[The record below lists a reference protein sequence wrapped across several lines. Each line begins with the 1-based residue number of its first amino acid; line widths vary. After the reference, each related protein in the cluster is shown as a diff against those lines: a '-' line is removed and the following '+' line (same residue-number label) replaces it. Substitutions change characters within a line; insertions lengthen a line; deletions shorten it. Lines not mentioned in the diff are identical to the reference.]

1 MPNDRLDAAARMD
14 IAARLKGARE
24 YLGLSQQEVAVSLN
38 LSRSAVSMIES
49 GQRRVESLELKA
61 LAKLYQRPIGYFTGE
76 EIEPLSSEVAI
87 LAKQA
92 SKLTE
97 QDRNELLRFTEFL
110 VQRSQAG
117 SRNDDAA

>member
-1 MPNDRLDAAARMD
+1 MLDERAEV
-14 IAARLKGARE
+14 AARLDIATRLKEARE
-24 YLGLSQQEVAVSLN
+24 YLGLSQHEVAASLN
-38 LSRSAVSMIES
+38 LSRSAISMIES

-76 EIEPLSSEVAI
+76 DTESLSSEVAM
-87 LAKQA
+87 LAKQV